1 MKKFLSCVAGAI
13 VLLLCLVFTAAVI
26 SVLVGAVSFGWN
38 AGMQLVGA

>member
-13 VLLLCLVFTAAVI
+13 VLFLCLVLVAVVI